1 MSAVLTVAALVILC
15 LFHEEK
21 KENKEKKKIVFSD
34 IIAVEALPYTIV
46 AGSYSF
52 INGIIAS
59 YLVMYADELGISGV
73 SVYFTVCAAVLFI
86 VRPFSGKLMDKKG
99 IRVTVLPGLALTA
112 SSMFILG
119 RSTSLILI
127 LITGVLRSVGQ
138 GAAQPSL
145 QAGCINKV
153 GTGRSGVATS
163 TYYLGGDI
171 FQGIGPMIGG
181 AVIGAV
187 AGIAGYRTLFDL
199 SGVLMLCA
207 LVFFILVT
215 GKEK

>member
-1 MSAVLTVAALVILC
+1 MTFLMSAVLTVVNL
-15 LFHEEK
+15 LFYVCSMK
-21 KENKEKKKIVFSD
+21 KKKKKQRKEKKIVFSD
-34 IIAVEALPYTIV
+34 ILAVEALPYTIV

-99 IRVTVLPGLALTA
+99 IRVTVLPGLARMTA

-127 LITGVLRSVGQ
+127 LITGVLCVLSGRESH
-138 GAAQPSL
+138 SL
-145 QAGCINKV
+145 LCRQDALIK
-153 GTGRSGVATS
+153 
-163 TYYLGGDI
+163 LE
-171 FQGIGPMIGG
+171 P
-181 AVIGAV
+181 GAV
-187 AGIAGYRTLFDL
+187 AWQQVPT
-199 SGVLMLCA
+199 
-207 LVFFILVT
+207 ILVVIFSRVLN
-215 GKEK
+215 G